1 MNSRWIDRAAKVRRR
16 LVNAL
21 PAWSLGGKR
30 GGFYVLEGIRLPA
43 DEQLISENIDRAL
56 RRGSYEHEERDNL
69 PRLFRDGDT
78 VLELGA
84 GLGLVSTL
92 CARDRRVRRVTTV
105 EANPALIPYVREVH
119 RLNGVTD
126 RVELIHAIA
135 LPDPSVDETDFFVRN
150 DVWASSTN
158 GDVWGWARK
167 IRTRVMDLNALVED
181 LDPNLLIVDIE
192 GGEVDLFEGLAPGN
206 LDRVYLELHGKVIGA
221 EGVRR
226 IFDTLSRLGFAYD
239 PAHSARAIVTFRR
252 L

>member
-1 MNSRWIDRAAKVRRR
+1 MSSRWINLAAKVRQR
-16 LVNAL
+16 LPNAR
-21 PAWSLGGKR
+21 PAWSLGGQQD
-30 GGFYVLEGIRLPA
+30 GFYVLEGIRLPA
-43 DEQLISENIDRAL
+43 DERLISENIDRAL
-56 RRGSYEHEERDNL
+56 RRGSYEHEERGNL
-69 PRLFRDGDT
+69 PRLFQEGDV

-92 CARDRRVRRVTTV
+92 CARDKRVRRVTTV
-105 EANPALIPYVREVH
+105 EANPALIPCVREVH

-126 RVELIHAIA
+126 RVDLIHAIA
-135 LPDPSVDETDFFVRN
+135 LPDPSEDETDFFVRN

-167 IRTRVMDLNALVED
+167 IRTRVMDLNALIEAR
-181 LDPNLLIVDIE
+181 DPSLLIVDIE
-192 GGEVDLFEGLAPGN
+192 GGEVDLFDGLEPGN
-206 LDRVYLELHGKVIGA
+206 LDRIYLELHGKVIGPA
-221 EGVRR
+221 GVQR